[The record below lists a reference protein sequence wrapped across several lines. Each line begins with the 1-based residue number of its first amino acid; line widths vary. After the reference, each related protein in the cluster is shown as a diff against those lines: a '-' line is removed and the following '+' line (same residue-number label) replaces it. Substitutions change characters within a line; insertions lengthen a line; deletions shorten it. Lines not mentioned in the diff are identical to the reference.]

1 MIRERGVGADTPYT
15 PLLVMKDYLA
25 FVLAL
30 RRLAAAAFF
39 LRLTLGFS

>member
-1 MIRERGVGADTPYT
+1 MKKVQGAKLPA
-15 PLLVMKDYLA
+15 PLFVMNKGYLL

-30 RRLAAAAFF
+30 RRFAAAAFF